1 MYDIDTVV
9 RFRIPG
15 YGIPAVGCDKGFI
28 EAVILHKNY
37 TSYIINSEH
46 YGVLIVDEVEIYE
59 TYDCLTVEDIKKK
72 QAAANVLHYND
83 ADHFLLRDFYKM
95 SAQNQEIVRSVIN
108 ALN

>member
-9 RFRIPG
+9 KFRIPG
-15 YGIPAVGCDKGFI
+15 YNIPAVGCDKGFI

-37 TSYIINSEH
+37 TSYIINSVH
-46 YGVLIVDEVEIYE
+46 YGVLVVDETEIYD

-72 QAAANVLHYND
+72 QTTADVKYYND
-83 ADHFLLRDFYKM
+83 TDHFLLRDFYKM
-95 SAQNQEIVRSVIN
+95 SAKNQKIVRSVIE